1 MTHNIKPIGQ
11 TPQQGAAAPRIA
23 DVAEAENGEARA
35 LRLGREEF
43 PVIAHADGVP
53 PLRAGDRVVFL
64 ATGDGVIV
72 THRLRAPGARPA
84 RGFTVRPDGSLII
97 DASEGITLATG
108 HATIEL
114 RADGRIMVDGRE
126 ISSRSEGLQALYGHP
141 VKIN

>member
-1 MTHNIKPIGQ
+1 MKHNIKPIEQ
-11 TPQQGAAAPRIA
+11 NPQRDTTAPRIA

-35 LRLGREEF
+35 LLLGGEEF

-53 PLRAGDRVVFL
+53 PLRVGDRVVFL
-64 ATGDGVIV
+64 ATDDGVIV
-72 THRLRAPGARPA
+72 THRLRAPGERPT
-84 RGFTVRPDGSLII
+84 RGFTVRPDGSLSI
-97 DASEGITLATG
+97 DTHGGITLATD

>member
-35 LRLGREEF
+35 LRLGHEEF

-126 ISSRSEGLQALYGHP
+126 IYSIAKGLQRLQGATIAL
-141 VKIN
+141 N